1 MTLKAAGKEY
11 NSYLIM
17 AKKALEDG
25 YKQNEDNEA
34 YAYYPHQITLY
45 EVTQELEK
53 VK

>member
-1 MTLKAAGKEY
+1 
-11 NSYLIM
+11 M